1 MTIDNLIK
9 KVTDSELEFLLSQA
23 EEYCEDKEELA
34 EYKKDVLSPLWK
46 KFVMCES
53 INDLRTVLE
62 DELGIENPSEYI
74 LDNYII
80 TK

>member
-9 KVTDSELEFLLSQA
+9 KVTDSELEFLASQA
-23 EEYCEDKEELA
+23 KEYCEDKEELA

-53 INDLRTVLE
+53 IDDLRTVLE
-62 DELGIENPSEYI
+62 DELGVENPSEYI
-74 LDNYII
+74 LDNYVIG
-80 TK
+80 

>member
-1 MTIDNLIK
+1 MELKDLIE
-9 KVTDSELEFLLSQA
+9 KVAKQELEFLLSQA

-34 EYKKDVLSPLWK
+34 EWKKDVHDPLKK
-46 KFVMCES
+46 KFVNCES
-53 INDLRTVLE
+53 IDDLRAVLE
-62 DELGIENPSEYI
+62 EEIGVENSSEYI

>member
-9 KVTDSELEFLLSQA
+9 KVTDSELEFLASQA
-23 EEYCEDKEELA
+23 KEYCEDKEELA

-53 INDLRTVLE
+53 IDDLRTVLE
-62 DELGIENPSEYI
+62 DELGVENPSEYI
-74 LDNYII
+74 LDNYVID
-80 TK
+80 

>member
-1 MTIDNLIK
+1 MNIDILIK
-9 KVTDSELEFLLSQA
+9 KVTDSELEFLASQA
-23 EEYCEDKEELA
+23 KEYCEDKEELA

-53 INDLRTVLE
+53 IDDLRAVLE
-62 DELGIENPSEYI
+62 DEIGIEDASEYI

>member
-1 MTIDNLIK
+1 MNIDKLIK
-9 KVTDSELEFLLSQA
+9 KVTDSELEFLTSQA
-23 EEYCEDKEELA
+23 KEYCESPEEFA
-34 EYKKDVLSPLWK
+34 EWKKDMHDPLKK
-46 KFVMCES
+46 KFVNCES

-80 TK
+80 E

>member
-1 MTIDNLIK
+1 MNLKDLIE
-9 KVTDSELEFLLSQA
+9 KVAKQELEFLLSQA

-34 EYKKDVLSPLWK
+34 EWKNDVLSPLWK

-53 INDLRTVLE
+53 IDDLRAVLE
-62 DELGIENPSEYI
+62 EEIGIENPSEYI

>member
-1 MTIDNLIK
+1 MELKDLIE
-9 KVTDSELEFLLSQA
+9 KVAKQELEFLLSQA

-34 EYKKDVLSPLWK
+34 EWKKDVHDPLKK
-46 KFVMCES
+46 KFVNCES
-53 INDLRTVLE
+53 IDDLRAVLE
-62 DELGIENPSEYI
+62 EEIGTENPSEYI

>member
-1 MTIDNLIK
+1 MNIEDLIE
-9 KVTDSELEFLLSQA
+9 KVAKQELEFLLSQA

-34 EYKKDVLSPLWK
+34 EWKKDVHDPIK
-46 KFVMCES
+46 KQFDDCES
-53 INDLRTVLE
+53 IDDLRAVLE
-62 DELGIENPSEYI
+62 EEIGIEDASEYI